1 MNAEATIVATATEK
15 ASAKASAEVVK
26 MTDGR
31 EVEFAGKRKLLKE
44 SVFNEDGTLQGIR
57 LDFRNGETRF
67 FSIPQTLF
75 YRFAAHGAEQKLGD
89 ETAGIDDVDDQV
101 LEVDELINRLN
112 AGDWNVKR
120 EGGGMAGTSILLKAL
135 VEFSGKTVDQIK
147 EFLKAKTQAEKLALR
162 NHPQVK
168 TIIDRI
174 ESEKLA
180 KSAKVD
186 TGALLASLGTA

>member
-1 MNAEATIVATATEK
+1 MNAEATAVANE
-15 ASAKASAEVVK
+15 AKTPAKSAEVVK

-44 SVFNEDGTLQGIR
+44 SVFNEDGTLKGIR

-67 FSIPQTLF
+67 FVIPDGLF

-101 LEVDELINRLN
+101 LEVDELIERLN
-112 AGDWNVKR
+112 KGEWNVKR
-120 EGGGMAGTSILLKAL
+120 EGGGMAGTSVLLKAL
-135 VEFSGKTVDQIK
+135 VEFSGKTAEQVK
-147 EFLKAKTQAEKLALR
+147 EFLKNKSQAEKLGLR
-162 NHPQVK
+162 SHPEVK
-168 TIIDRI
+168 KIIDRI

-180 KSAKVD
+180 KNAKVD
-186 TGALLASLGTA
+186 TGALLASLAG